1 MGYSTKAWKMNILQF
16 RNEENQLQFYLC
28 PNMLV
33 SHSAKLI
40 QFLISAVFFL
50 GLPLLLPFITR
61 KVYTSVSNWKSVT
74 LDMKTFKLIFITW
87 RREQNFLKGSIDSSL
102 IPMHETQER
111 YIDSFLLAWVAIVSV
126 GLESKER
133 PRNGIFGTC
142 FAYAKYRANPTETL
156 ATQASVLWAKR

>member
-1 MGYSTKAWKMNILQF
+1 MGKTSYWILFMSQHVSLSF
-16 RNEENQLQFYLC
+16 CKINTVLDYLW
-28 PNMLV
+28 
-33 SHSAKLI
+33 
-40 QFLISAVFFL
+40 FLLFFFL
-50 GLPLLLPFITR
+50 GSPLLRPFITR

-87 RREQNFLKGSIDSSL
+87 RREQNFLKGSFDSSL
-102 IPMHETQER
+102 NPMHETQER

-142 FAYAKYRANPTETL
+142 FAYAKNGANPMETL
-156 ATQASVLWAKR
+156 ATQASFLWAKR